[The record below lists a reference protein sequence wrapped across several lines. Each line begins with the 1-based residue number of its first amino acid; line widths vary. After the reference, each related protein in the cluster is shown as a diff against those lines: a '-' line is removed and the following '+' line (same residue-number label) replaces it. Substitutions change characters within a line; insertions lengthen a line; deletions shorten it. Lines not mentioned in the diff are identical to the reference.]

1 MAKRTLVTWY
11 GITDLSAAMGVVNS
25 GPVFDALRRGDYQA
39 AIILCYTDP
48 DKDEPEIQSGI
59 EYSPADIR
67 RVANSQV
74 AHTHFKSWLESSLAS
89 EGVNVQL
96 RTYSAKL
103 AHLNDTDGIFKAAAF
118 ALKMARDEYSAS
130 GVDVFLSPG
139 TPAMAFTW
147 GMAALVNKR
156 HDIRAIASSDP
167 TKPPAAVNFPSEMG
181 SAEAWVD
188 APSVIDDMTSYDV
201 VYHLFGE
208 QRIPAGIVLRE
219 FDCGHHVFVTD
230 RNYQSKIMRKLLRH
244 DGRKEDLFVD
254 PFDPKSVENAIT
266 LHARTQPSG
275 TRFGFNLTGGTKLMY
290 TGGLAA
296 AMTIGGVP
304 FYLDGRHQNVVRVD
318 TWETK
323 PYQGLRDV
331 EDYLM
336 LSGLAVKDSG
346 RWESL
351 PFRQTRLGHTRNLW
365 SVKSKLARIYKSIS
379 HYNDEVRP
387 FSISQRGVEATLS
400 KQMEGMLNIDG
411 KRMDFPNQSDFAKY
425 VSGGWLE
432 EYVYDLVQPLFGTD
446 IFDVRIGACV
456 KWPGTNQDA
465 QEFDVLATNGNR
477 LFIIECKAG
486 AVRAE
491 DIYKLQQ
498 NVRAYG
504 GVEAHGILAAAFS
517 PSPAIRRRIEAD
529 RRLSLACGAS
539 LKSSLFAALR
549 VMNN

>member
-1 MAKRTLVTWY
+1 
-11 GITDLSAAMGVVNS
+11 MGVVNS
-25 GPVFDALRRGDYQA
+25 GPVFDVLRRGDYQA

-48 DKDEPEIQSGI
+48 EKEEPEIPSGS
-59 EYSPADIR
+59 EYAQTDVR
-67 RVANSQV
+67 RVANSQA
-74 AHTHFKSWLESSLAS
+74 AHTHFKCWLETSLAS

-118 ALKMARDEYSAS
+118 ALKMARNEYPSS
-130 GVDVFLSPG
+130 GADVFLSPG

-167 TKPPAAVNFPSEMG
+167 TKPAAVVDFPSEMR

-230 RNYQSKIMRKLLRH
+230 RKFQSKVMRQLLRPEA
-244 DGRKEDLFVD
+244 RKEDLFID
-254 PFDPKSVENAIT
+254 PFDPKSVETAIVT
-266 LHARTQPSG
+266 HARNQPSG

-296 AMTIGGVP
+296 AMTIGGIP

-318 TWETK
+318 TWEKK
-323 PYQGLRDV
+323 PYEGLKNV
-331 EDYLM
+331 EDYLL
-336 LSGLAVKDSG
+336 LSGLSVKESG
-346 RWESL
+346 RWDSIHW
-351 PFRQTRLGHTRNLW
+351 RQERLEQTLKLWNLR
-365 SVKSKLARIYKSIS
+365 SKVAKIYRQVAD
-379 HYNDEVRP
+379 YNDEPRS
-387 FSISQRGVEATLS
+387 FSINSSGVEAVFS
-400 KQMEGMLNIDG
+400 KAMDGMLRIDG
-411 KRMDFPNQSDFAKY
+411 VKMNFPGQSDFAKY

-432 EYVYDLVQPLFGTD
+432 EYVYNLVQPLVGTSV
-446 IFDVRIGACV
+446 FDVRIGACV
-456 KWPGTNQDA
+456 QWPGTNQDA

-504 GVEAHGILAAAFS
+504 GVEAHGILAAAFP
-517 PSPAIRRRIEAD
+517 PSLAVRRRIEAD
-529 RRLSLACGAS
+529 RRLALACGNKLQS
-539 LKSSLFAALR
+539 ELFAALSATD
-549 VMNN
+549 